1 MENLKSCKLIT
12 SQFLPRS
19 VFFAGLTLLIA
30 LSFFFLL
37 MAENLPAIAE
47 TIPIAAKYYTATT
60 VLSAFAYFMTCIVL
74 KCHFSNPLEGD
85 APNWIRVSDVHLD
98 HIWIIFSLSNIR
110 IKFALKNLLVMP
122 LTNTSRHRARKI

>member
-1 MENLKSCKLIT
+1 MFVTVLL
-12 SQFLPRS
+12 FLS
-19 VFFAGLTLLIA
+19 GLTLLIA

-85 APNWIRVSDVHLD
+85 APNWIRVCCV
-98 HIWIIFSLSNIR
+98 
-110 IKFALKNLLVMP
+110 
-122 LTNTSRHRARKI
+122 